1 MMSFTGAWVLRAARD
16 ATGATRGSPQGPN
29 LLSPTLLWSD
39 GSPAGLAKTIRDG
52 VLLPKQFRSPM
63 PPMGGAQLT
72 PEQVTAVAAY
82 LWALRQGSA
91 GH

>member
-1 MMSFTGAWVLRAARD
+1 VGFAGCTGCHGGD
-16 ATGATRGSPQGPN
+16 ARGSPQGPD

-39 GSPAGLAKTIRDG
+39 GSPAGLAQTIRDG
-52 VLLPKQFRSPM
+52 VLQPKQFRTPM

-72 PEQVTAVAAY
+72 PEQVAALAAY
-82 LWALRQGSA
+82 LWALRHGAS